1 MITDPVLRSTCVPCG
16 SRHFQHVLYTTLAG
30 VGDDGGE
37 EGAGDGASPCPA
49 SLCLSA
55 SSVAPSNWLKED
67 QVLALLL
74 MTVTKRLVGTGL
86 GRGGGGNSGAV
97 AGGGACWGP
106 AGALATPGVAHM
118 LIHSGVKQFTCKQC
132 GYNCA
137 RATNLKQHIC
147 VHSGEKP
154 FSCQLQ

>member
-106 AGALATPGVAHM
+106 AGSLATPGA
-118 LIHSGVKQFTCKQC
+118 G
-132 GYNCA
+132 G
-137 RATNLKQHIC
+137 
-147 VHSGEKP
+147 SGEADAGTARGVP
-154 FSCQLQ
+154 WWSAARCLRRALAPSDNPLITL